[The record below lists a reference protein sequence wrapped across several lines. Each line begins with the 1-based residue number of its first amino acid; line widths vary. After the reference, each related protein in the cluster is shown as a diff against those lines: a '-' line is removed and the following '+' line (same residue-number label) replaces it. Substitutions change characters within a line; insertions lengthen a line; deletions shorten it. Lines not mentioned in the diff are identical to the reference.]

1 MYQEWLYNEFQQT
14 GKDYASQ
21 EEVNVYDPSHND
33 FREITKEIEE
43 AALWLQ
49 TDKNSK
55 LLDIGCGTGNF
66 SIYFANLCEKV
77 YAIDV
82 SETML
87 KFAQN
92 KAKSYSADNITF
104 SHTGYLNFELPN
116 NHVDGVISSLSLH
129 HLPDYWKSVALE
141 KIFAVLKPGGRFY
154 LYDVVIPDQEGKEVI
169 QGFIDR
175 QEKRGGDFMKE
186 DTEIHFRE
194 EYSTFDW
201 IMKQLLNNVGFVIKK
216 DDFSDGVLKKYLCE
230 KPIGT

>member
-21 EEVNVYDPSHND
+21 EEVNVYDPSHDD
-33 FREITKEIEE
+33 FREITKEIQE
-43 AALWLQ
+43 AASWLQ
-49 TDKNSK
+49 TDKRSK
-55 LLDIGCGTGNF
+55 ILDIGCGTGNF
-66 SIYFANLCEKV
+66 SIHFANLCEKV

-92 KAKSYSADNITF
+92 KANSSNADNITF

-116 NHVDGVISSLSLH
+116 NHVDGIISSLSLH
-129 HLPDYWKSVALE
+129 HLPDFWKGVALE

-154 LYDVVIPDQEGKEVI
+154 LYDVVIPDQQSKETI

-175 QEKRGGDFMKE
+175 QGKRGGDFMKD
-186 DTEIHFRE
+186 DTIIHFRE

-201 IMKQLLNNVGFVIKK
+201 IMKTLLTNAGFIIKM
-216 DDFSDGVLKKYLCE
+216 DDFKDGVLKQYLCE
-230 KPIGT
+230 KPINI